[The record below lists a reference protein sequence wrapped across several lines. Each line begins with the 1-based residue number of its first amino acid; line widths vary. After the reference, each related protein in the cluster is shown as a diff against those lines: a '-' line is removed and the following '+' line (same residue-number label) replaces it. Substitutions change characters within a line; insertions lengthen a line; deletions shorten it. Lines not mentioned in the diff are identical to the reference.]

1 MERIEKSPGKTVRLS
16 RVKDSIQATWVRVR
30 NDLVN
35 APQAFSAFNNSG
47 ENSPSS
53 PYWHIERKFAHL
65 THVPLEEIASAKFT
79 EEIRPVLT
87 AFPDT

>member
-1 MERIEKSPGKTVRLS
+1 MERIEQSPGKTFRLS
-16 RVKDSIQATWVRVR
+16 RAKTLQPGHLSQRAQR
-30 NDLVN
+30 LFN
-35 APQAFSAFNNSG
+35 APQAFGAFNNSG

-53 PYWHIERKFAHL
+53 PYCHIEPKFAHL